1 MNGKLSCNSEY
12 RGWLW
17 LILFS
22 TAIWAGVGFGIRAL
36 IAAL

>member
-1 MNGKLSCNSEY
+1 MNGKLPYNSDY
-12 RGWLW
+12 PGWLW

-22 TAIWAGVGFGIRAL
+22 TAVWAGVGFAIRAL

>member
-1 MNGKLSCNSEY
+1 MNGKLPYNSA
-12 RGWLW
+12 GWLW

-22 TAIWAGVGFGIRAL
+22 TAVWADVGFAIRAL